1 MIWQSSFMCS
11 KRLDKNKK
19 ESEQDSLDDT
29 TRERVIRWS
38 SDTHWSEDPIFMF
51 ILEMDNIVKENIK
64 KKYRYA

>member
-51 ILEMDNIVKENIK
+51 ILEMDNIVKEIIK